1 MDQKKLEQAARLII
15 EAVGEDPEREGL
27 VETPRRFAAGAPI
40 LEGRQEPLFSF
51 TFFPERL
58 RR

>member
-27 VETPRRFAAGAPI
+27 VETPRRFAAAGLCGGA
-40 LEGRQEPLFSF
+40 Q
-51 TFFPERL
+51 
-58 RR
+58 